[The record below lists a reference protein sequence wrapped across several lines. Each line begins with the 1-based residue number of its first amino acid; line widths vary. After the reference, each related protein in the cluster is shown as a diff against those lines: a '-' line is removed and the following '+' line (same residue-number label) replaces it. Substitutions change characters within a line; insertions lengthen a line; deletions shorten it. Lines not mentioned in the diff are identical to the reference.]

1 MAKGQ
6 RAPDAATRAGKVT
19 RPVRAKGRGVSEDGP
34 LFVRRNYVLMG
45 IALVVIAAGFV
56 TLAAGSITVAPILL
70 VAGYAVL
77 VPWALLAR
85 GRRGRGADEVSPG
98 AAKQGE

>member
-1 MAKGQ
+1 
-6 RAPDAATRAGKVT
+6 VT
-19 RPVRAKGRGVSEDGP
+19 RPVKAKGRGGSEDGP

-56 TLAAGSITVAPILL
+56 TLAAGSITIAPILL
-70 VAGYAVL
+70 VAGYAFL

-85 GRRGRGADEVSPG
+85 GRRGRGPDEASSESAKPG
-98 AAKQGE
+98 E